1 MNFWHQASVVRLLFP
16 FILGILAVV
25 FFEFRIPFFEFS
37 ILPPLALLILFS
49 HHKNVRFTYRFRW
62 VNGILVSLLFFMCGA
77 QLTISNTAIN
87 SENHYVHLLQKQN
100 FALAQINE
108 APVDKGKSIRA
119 EVKLI
124 GMKQED
130 KWKTCFGK
138 AMISLARDS
147 MSTQLHYGDLLL
159 LHTSFN
165 AIPAPQNPSE
175 FNYRRYLQFHNIH
188 FQAYCKASAWIN
200 LKQNRG
206 NVILK
211 KCLALRDYLL
221 KVFRE
226 NGISGQEYAVG
237 AALILGYEDKLD
249 AEIMNAYAASGAL
262 HVLSVSGL
270 HIAIV
275 LVILNSLL
283 FFLDR
288 FKRGSLLKAL
298 ILLFLLWVYAAL
310 TGLSPSVLRSAAM
323 FSLIIIGK
331 SLDRHTNIYNTL
343 ATSMLALLIWN
354 PFLLME
360 VGFQLSYLAVLGI
373 VSFQAAIQ
381 GLWEPRNK
389 LLQHI
394 WTLTGVSIA
403 AQLSTFPLGL
413 FYFHQ
418 FPNYFLLSNLIV
430 IPVSTAVLY
439 LGVAVCLLA
448 KLKLATV
455 FLCKLLSGSLWF
467 LNAAVL
473 FFEQLPHSVIQGIS
487 LTVLESSLLYM
498 LMGSFFL
505 FFSFRKIVFLISGC
519 AVVGLLLVA
528 LVVEKYAQL
537 QQEKW
542 VIYNVKNHS
551 AIDFITGD
559 KNYFF
564 ADNALLQNEGR
575 MLFHVKHNWWDLG
588 LSYSHYFDQ
597 RHLQSG
603 FQSPVLKSKNFI
615 IQFNAKKIIYI
626 CPQNVEQIKSIL
638 IAEPI
643 DYIVLSAN
651 VKIHI
656 GKLHERIKFKK
667 VIFDS
672 SNSKGKI
679 RFWKEQCKVLK
690 MEYYDVL
697 EQGAFVEEL

>member
-25 FFEFRIPFFEFS
+25 ILDIYIPFFDYIIF
-37 ILPPLALLILFS
+37 LPLSLLILFS
-49 HHKNVRFTYRFRW
+49 QNKSVRFAYQFRW
-62 VNGILVSLLFFMCGA
+62 VNGILISLLFFMVGV
-77 QLTISNTAIN
+77 QLTVSNTEHY
-87 SENHYVHLLQKQN
+87 SEYHYGHILQKQN
-100 FALAQINE
+100 YVLAQINE

-119 EVKLI
+119 EIKLI
-124 GMKQED
+124 GMLQND
-130 KWKTCFGK
+130 KWKTCTGR
-138 AMISLARDS
+138 AMLSLVRDS
-147 MSTQLHYGDLLL
+147 MSTQLHYGDMLL
-159 LHTSFN
+159 LHASFS

-175 FNYRRYLQFHNIH
+175 FNYRRYLQFHNIKY
-188 FQAYCKASAWIN
+188 QAYCKASSWVN
-200 LKQNRG
+200 LKQNDG
-206 NVILK
+206 NIVLK

-221 KVFRE
+221 RVFLE
-226 NGISGQEYAVG
+226 NGIEGKEYAVG

-283 FFLDR
+283 FFLDK
-288 FKRGSLLKAL
+288 FKRARLLKAF
-298 ILLFLLWVYAAL
+298 ILLLLLWMYAAL

-331 SLDRHTNIYNTL
+331 SLDRYTNIYNTL
-343 ATSMLALLIWN
+343 ASSMLVLLLWN

-373 VSFQAAIQ
+373 VSFQAGIQ
-381 GLWEPRNK
+381 ELWEPRNK
-389 LLQHI
+389 LLKHI
-394 WTLTGVSIA
+394 WTLTSVSIA

-439 LGVAVCLLA
+439 LGVGVCLLA
-448 KLKLATV
+448 KLKMAAVL
-455 FLCKLLSGSLWF
+455 LCKLLSSLLWF
-467 LNAAVL
+467 LNASVQ
-473 FFEQLPHSVIQGIS
+473 FFEQLPHAVIQGVSI
-487 LTVLESSLLYM
+487 TVLESCLLY
-498 LMGSFFL
+498 LLIGSFFL
-505 FFSFRKIVFLISGC
+505 FLIGRKIIFLISG
-519 AVVGLLLVA
+519 AAFIGLLVLA
-528 LVVEKYAQL
+528 IIFEKYGHL
-537 QQEKW
+537 QQEKL
-542 VIYNVKNHS
+542 VIYHVKSHS
-551 AIDFITGD
+551 AIDFISGN

-564 ADNALLQNEGR
+564 ADSALLHNEGK
-575 MLFHVKHNWWDLG
+575 LLYHIKHNWWDLG
-588 LSYSHYFDQ
+588 LSNSYSFDW

-603 FQSPVLKSKNFI
+603 FQSPVLKCKEYI
-615 IQFNAKKIIYI
+615 IQFSSKKLIYI
-626 CPQNVEQIKSIL
+626 TLQNVERIKFVSMT
-638 IAEPI
+638 ETI
-643 DYIVLSAN
+643 DYIVLTAN
-651 VKIHI
+651 VKIHL
-656 GKLHERIKFKK
+656 GKLFERLKFKK

-679 RFWKEQCKVLK
+679 RFWKEQCNALK
-690 MEYYDVL
+690 LEYYDVL